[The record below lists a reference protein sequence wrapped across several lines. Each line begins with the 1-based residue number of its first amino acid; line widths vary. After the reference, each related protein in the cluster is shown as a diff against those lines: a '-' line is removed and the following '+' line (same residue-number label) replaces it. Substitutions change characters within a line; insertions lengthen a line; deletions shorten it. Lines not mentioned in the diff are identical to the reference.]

1 MNTDKGSRVEMLP
14 AGETGIFM
22 PVDEAVD
29 GDWGNPLEEG
39 ESGDAELLTRVG
51 EALVGR

>member
-1 MNTDKGSRVEMLP
+1 MNTDKGSRVDTLP

-29 GDWGNPLEEG
+29 GDCGKPLEEG